1 MRAARLL
8 LVEPAKLVTATEY
21 LPAWSSATLA
31 RVNTALVAA
40 RRLAP
45 LNCHWKP
52 NGAAPAAST
61 LKLAGEPA
69 MTVWSCGC
77 RRIPGGMGPRFVM
90 LRTMNSTGLG
100 NVLA

>member
-1 MRAARLL
+1 MLF
-8 LVEPAKLVTATEY
+8 VEPAKLLTVTEY
-21 LPAWSSATLA
+21 FPAWSRVTLS

-40 RRLAP
+40 KKSAP
-45 LNCHWKP
+45 LNCHWKL

-77 RRIPGGMGPRFVM
+77 RRIPGDMGPRFVM
-90 LRTMNSTGLG
+90 LRRINSTGLA
-100 NVLA
+100 NVLV